1 MIQIGKIYADRYH
14 VIREI
19 GRGGM
24 ANVYLAEDTYLDNR
38 QVAIKILRSNFE
50 NDSLA
55 IARFQREA
63 YAMAE
68 LNHPN
73 IVGISDVGDADDQQY
88 IVMEYIDGLTLKQY
102 INEHAPLANEE
113 AIRIG
118 DEILAAMALAH
129 SSGIIHRDLKPQ
141 NILITKDGTAKVT
154 DFGIAKALSETSLTQ
169 TNSMF
174 GSVHYLSPEQA
185 RGGNATPQSDL
196 YAIGIIIYEML
207 TGAIPFD
214 GDSAVTIALKHF
226 QENLPSIIN
235 QNKNVPQA
243 LENVVIK
250 ATAKKL
256 SDRYANVTDMR
267 RDLNLALSLDHA
279 HDPKLTFTEDA
290 DATKI
295 LPKMVIPDNGNTDKL
310 VTKVTQDTASH
321 GAAGGIEPLV
331 GTSKK
336 KRVPKGLIIGGVVAL
351 ILVIAV
357 AALIWTTP
365 KEVKVPDV
373 TNMTVA
379 QAKTVLENNKLK
391 VGREIKEISDL
402 PEGKVTRTNPEAK
415 TVKKEGASVNLYVS
429 KGGNVIKL
437 TNYVGWDVDKAID
450 DLILKHNVDESRIKK
465 ESVKSDSIDAGKI
478 IKQTPKKGALFDLDG
493 TDDIVF
499 QVSEGN
505 QAVMPTYMTNGL
517 STKTV
522 AAVKAELQNMGV
534 PDANITVE
542 YTKTTDQNSDGYVIG
557 STPAQGESF
566 KLKDTKIVLTVLQ
579 FDSASAS
586 KEASESES
594 KSKSESEASASKSAE
609 DSRSK
614 SEASASKSAEDSR
627 SKSEADANASKSSS
641 STPANS
647 TTQSKSQ

>member
-295 LPKMVIPDNGNTDKL
+295 LPKMLIPDNGNTDKL

-478 IKQTPKKGALFDLDG
+478 IKQTPKKGTLFDLDG

-614 SEASASKSAEDSR
+614 SEA
-627 SKSEADANASKSSS
+627 DANASKSSS

>member
-1 MIQIGKIYADRYH
+1 MIQIGKIYADRYR

-256 SDRYANVTDMR
+256 SDRYANVADMR

-295 LPKMVIPDNGNTDKL
+295 LPKMLIPDNGNTDKL
-310 VTKVTQDTASH
+310 ITKVTQDTAAH
-321 GAAGGIEPLV
+321 GTAGGIEPLV

-336 KRVPKGLIIGGVVAL
+336 KRVPKGLVIGGVVAL
-351 ILVIAV
+351 VLVLAV

-391 VGREIKEISDL
+391 VGSEIKEISDL

-429 KGGNVIKL
+429 KGGNVIKM
-437 TNYVGWDVDKAID
+437 TNYVGWDIDKAID
-450 DLILKHNVDESRIKK
+450 DLILKHNVDENRIKK

-478 IKQTPKKGALFDLDG
+478 IKQTPGKDKLFDLDSK
-493 TDDIVF
+493 DDIIF

-522 AAVKAELQNMGV
+522 AALKAELQNMGV

-557 STPAQGESF
+557 STPAQGAAF
-566 KLKDTKIVLTVLQ
+566 KIKDTKIVLTALQ

-586 KEASESES
+586 KESSESES
-594 KSKSESEASASKSAE
+594 KSKSESDASASASKSAE
-609 DSRSK
+609 DSK
-614 SEASASKSAEDSR
+614 
-627 SKSEADANASKSSS
+627 SKSEADANASQPS
-641 STPANS
+641 STTPAPS
-647 TTQSKSQ
+647 TTQPKPQ

>member
-1 MIQIGKIYADRYH
+1 MIQIGIIYVDRYH

-295 LPKMVIPDNGNTDKL
+295 LPKMLIPDNGNTDKL

-614 SEASASKSAEDSR
+614 SEA
-627 SKSEADANASKSSS
+627 DANASKSSS
-641 STPANS
+641 SIPANS

>member
-295 LPKMVIPDNGNTDKL
+295 LPKMLIPDNGNTDKL

-641 STPANS
+641 SIPANS

>member
-295 LPKMVIPDNGNTDKL
+295 LPKMLIPDNGNTDKL
-310 VTKVTQDTASH
+310 VTKVTQDTAPH

-614 SEASASKSAEDSR
+614 SEA
-627 SKSEADANASKSSS
+627 DANASKSSS
-641 STPANS
+641 SIPANS

>member
-295 LPKMVIPDNGNTDKL
+295 LPKMLIPDNGNTDKL

-357 AALIWTTP
+357 VALIWTTP

>member
-1 MIQIGKIYADRYH
+1 MIQIGKIYADRYR
-14 VIREI
+14 VIKEI

-141 NILITKDGTAKVT
+141 NILITKNGTAKVT

-295 LPKMVIPDNGNTDKL
+295 LPKMLIPDNGNTDKL
-310 VTKVTQDTASH
+310 VTKVTQDTAAP
-321 GAAGGIEPLV
+321 GTTGGIEPLV

-351 ILVIAV
+351 VLALAV

-379 QAKTVLENNKLK
+379 QAKEILESNKLK
-391 VGREIKEISDL
+391 VGREIKEVSDL
-402 PEGKVTRTNPEAK
+402 DAGKVTRTNPEAK

-429 KGGNVIKL
+429 KGGNVIKM

-465 ESVKSDSIDAGKI
+465 ELVKSDSIDAGKV
-478 IKQTPKKGALFDLDG
+478 IKQTPKKGTLFDLDG

-505 QAVMPTYMTNGL
+505 EVVMPTYMTNGL
-517 STKTV
+517 SNKTV
-522 AAVKAELQNMGV
+522 ATIKAELQNMGV
-534 PDANITVE
+534 PAANITVE
-542 YTKTTDQNSDGYVIG
+542 YTQTTDQNSDGYVIG
-557 STPAQGESF
+557 STPAQGDTF
-566 KLKDTKIVLTVLQ
+566 KIKETKIVLTALQ

-586 KEASESES
+586 KESSESES
-594 KSKSESEASASKSAE
+594 KSKSESEASAS
-609 DSRSK
+609 
-614 SEASASKSAEDSR
+614 ASKSADESK
-627 SKSEADANASKSSS
+627 SKSEADDKASQASSS
-641 STPANS
+641 SSASSTPESASS
-647 TTQSKSQ
+647 TPESASSTPESKP

>member
-1 MIQIGKIYADRYH
+1 MIQIGKIYADRYR

-207 TGAIPFD
+207 TGSIPFD

-256 SDRYANVTDMR
+256 SDRYENVTDMR

-279 HDPKLTFTEDA
+279 HDPKLTFVEDE

-295 LPKMVIPDNGNTDKL
+295 LPKMLIPDNGNTDKL
-310 VTKVTQDTASH
+310 VTKVTQDTA
-321 GAAGGIEPLV
+321 GDGTTGGIEPLV

-336 KRVPKGLIIGGVVAL
+336 KRVPRGVIIGGVVAIVLALAVVAL
-351 ILVIAV
+351 IL
-357 AALIWTTP
+357 TTP

-373 TNMTVA
+373 TGTTVA
-379 QAKTVLENNKLK
+379 QAKTVLKNSKLK
-391 VGREIKEISDL
+391 VGSEIKEVSVLD
-402 PEGKVTRTNPEAK
+402 EGKVTRTNPEAK
-415 TVKKEGASVNLYVS
+415 TVKKEGSSVTLYVS

-437 TNYVGWDVDKAID
+437 KDYVGWDVDKAID
-450 DLILKHNVDESRIKK
+450 DLILKYNVDESRINK
-465 ESVKSDSIDAGKI
+465 EFVKSDSIDAGKI
-478 IKQTPKKGALFDLDG
+478 IKQTPRKDKLFDLDG
-493 TDDIVF
+493 KDDIVF

-505 QAVMPTYMTNGL
+505 QAVMPTYLNNGL
-517 STKTV
+517 SIKTV
-522 AAVKAELQNMGV
+522 AAIKAELQNMGV
-534 PDANITVE
+534 PATNITVE
-542 YTKTTDQNSDGYVIG
+542 YTQTTDQNADGYVIG
-557 STPAQGESF
+557 STPAQGDTF
-566 KLKDTKIVLTVLQ
+566 KIKDTKIVLTVLQ
-579 FDSASAS
+579 FDSATAS
-586 KEASESES
+586 KAASESAS
-594 KSKSESEASASKSAE
+594 QSKSESDASASASVSKSIE
-609 DSRSK
+609 DSKAK
-614 SEASASKSAEDSR
+614 SD
-627 SKSEADANASKSSS
+627 ADAKASQSAS
-641 STPANS
+641 STPASS
-647 TTQSKSQ
+647 TTQSKP

>member
-295 LPKMVIPDNGNTDKL
+295 LPKMLIPDNGNTDKL
-310 VTKVTQDTASH
+310 VTKVTQDSASH

-478 IKQTPKKGALFDLDG
+478 IKQTPKKSALFDLDG

-614 SEASASKSAEDSR
+614 SEA
-627 SKSEADANASKSSS
+627 DANASKSSS

>member
-295 LPKMVIPDNGNTDKL
+295 LPKMLIPDNGNTDKL

-321 GAAGGIEPLV
+321 GAAGGIESLV

-478 IKQTPKKGALFDLDG
+478 IKQTPKKSALFDLDG

-586 KEASESES
+586 KESSESES

-614 SEASASKSAEDSR
+614 SEA
-627 SKSEADANASKSSS
+627 DANASKSSS
-641 STPANS
+641 SIPANS

>member
-295 LPKMVIPDNGNTDKL
+295 LPKMLIPDNGNTDKL
-310 VTKVTQDTASH
+310 VTKVTQDTACH

-542 YTKTTDQNSDGYVIG
+542 YTKSTDQNSDGYVIG

-614 SEASASKSAEDSR
+614 SEA
-627 SKSEADANASKSSS
+627 DANASKSSS

>member
-1 MIQIGKIYADRYH
+1 MIQIGKIYADRYR

-118 DEILAAMALAH
+118 DEILAAMSLAH

-141 NILITKDGTAKVT
+141 NILITKDGIAKVT

-243 LENVVIK
+243 LENVVIR

-290 DATKI
+290 DATKV
-295 LPKMVIPDNGNTDKL
+295 LPKMLIPDNGNTDKL

-321 GAAGGIEPLV
+321 GTAGGVEPLV
-331 GTSKK
+331 GMSNK
-336 KRVPKGLIIGGVVAL
+336 KRVPKGLLIGGVVAL
-351 ILVIAV
+351 VLVLAV

-365 KEVKVPDV
+365 REVKVPDV

-379 QAKTVLENNKLK
+379 QARTVLENNKLK

-465 ESVKSDSIDAGKI
+465 ESVKSNSIDAGKI

-522 AAVKAELQNMGV
+522 ATLKAELQNMGV
-534 PDANITVE
+534 PAANITVE
-542 YTKTTDQNSDGYVIG
+542 YTQTTDKNADGYVIS
-557 STPAQGESF
+557 STPSQGDTF
-566 KLKDTKIVLTVLQ
+566 KIKETKIVLTVLQ

-586 KEASESES
+586 KESSESES
-594 KSKSESEASASKSAE
+594 KSKSESEASAS
-609 DSRSK
+609 
-614 SEASASKSAEDSR
+614 ASKSAEESK
-627 SKSEADANASKSSS
+627 SKSEADANASQSSS
-641 STPANS
+641 SSSSDS
-647 TTQSKSQ
+647 TTESKP

>member
-295 LPKMVIPDNGNTDKL
+295 LPKMLIPDNGNTDKL

-614 SEASASKSAEDSR
+614 SEA
-627 SKSEADANASKSSS
+627 DANASKSSS

-647 TTQSKSQ
+647 TTQS

>member
-1 MIQIGKIYADRYH
+1 MIQIGKIYADRYR
-14 VIREI
+14 VIKEI

-24 ANVYLAEDTYLDNR
+24 ANVYLAEDTFLDNR

-68 LNHPN
+68 LSHPN

-113 AIRIG
+113 AVRIG

-279 HDPKLTFTEDA
+279 HDPKLTFVEDA

-295 LPKMVIPDNGNTDKL
+295 LPKMLIPDNGNTDKL
-310 VTKVTQDTASH
+310 ITTVTQDTAAH
-321 GAAGGIEPLV
+321 GTTDGIEPLV

-336 KRVPKGLIIGGVVAL
+336 KRVPKGLMIGGVVAL
-351 ILVIAV
+351 VLAIAV

-373 TNMTVA
+373 TGMTVA
-379 QAKTVLENNKLK
+379 QAKVVLEDSKLK
-391 VGREIKEISDL
+391 VGEEIKEPSDL

-415 TVKKEGASVNLYVS
+415 TVKKEGASVKLYVS
-429 KGGNVIKL
+429 KGGNVIKMS
-437 TNYVGWDVDKAID
+437 NYVGWDIDKAID
-450 DLILKHNVDESRIKK
+450 DLILKHNVDENRIKK
-465 ESVKSDSIDAGKI
+465 ELVKSDSIDAGKI
-478 IKQTPKKGALFDLDG
+478 IKQTPKKGKLFDLDG
-493 TDDIVF
+493 TDNIVF

-505 QAVMPTYMTNGL
+505 QIVMPTYITNGL

-522 AAVKAELQNMGV
+522 ATLKAELQNMGV
-534 PDANITVE
+534 PADNITVQ
-542 YTKTTDQNSDGYVIG
+542 YTQTTDQNADGYVIS
-557 STPAQGESF
+557 STPSQGDTF
-566 KLKDTKIVLTVLQ
+566 KIKDTKIVLTALQ
-579 FDSASAS
+579 FDSATAS
-586 KEASESES
+586 KESSESES
-594 KSKSESEASASKSAE
+594 KSKSESEASAS
-609 DSRSK
+609 
-614 SEASASKSAEDSR
+614 ASKSAEDSKA
-627 SKSEADANASKSSS
+627 KSEADAKASQSSS
-641 STPANS
+641 STPANT
-647 TTQSKSQ
+647 TTQSKPQ

>member
-295 LPKMVIPDNGNTDKL
+295 LPKMLIPDNGNTDKL

-331 GTSKK
+331 GKSKK

-614 SEASASKSAEDSR
+614 SEA
-627 SKSEADANASKSSS
+627 DANASKSSS
-641 STPANS
+641 SIPANS

>member
-295 LPKMVIPDNGNTDKL
+295 LPKMLIPDNGNTDKL

-415 TVKKEGASVNLYVS
+415 TVKNEGASVNLYVS

-614 SEASASKSAEDSR
+614 GEASASKSAEDSR
-627 SKSEADANASKSSS
+627 SKSEADANASKASS

>member
-88 IVMEYIDGLTLKQY
+88 LVMEYIDGLTLKQY

-154 DFGIAKALSETSLTQ
+154 DFGIAMALSETSLTQ

-295 LPKMVIPDNGNTDKL
+295 LPKMLIPDNGNTDKL

-614 SEASASKSAEDSR
+614 SEA
-627 SKSEADANASKSSS
+627 DANASKSSS
-641 STPANS
+641 SIPANS

>member
-295 LPKMVIPDNGNTDKL
+295 LPKMLIPDNGNTDKL

-365 KEVKVPDV
+365 NEVKVPDV

-614 SEASASKSAEDSR
+614 SEA
-627 SKSEADANASKSSS
+627 DANASKSSS

>member
-1 MIQIGKIYADRYH
+1 MIQIGKIYADRYR

-279 HDPKLTFTEDA
+279 HNPKLTFTEDA

-295 LPKMVIPDNGNTDKL
+295 LPKMLIPDNGNTDKL
-310 VTKVTQDTASH
+310 ITKVTQDTAAH
-321 GAAGGIEPLV
+321 GTAGGIEPLV

-336 KRVPKGLIIGGVVAL
+336 KRVPKGLVIGGVVAL
-351 ILVIAV
+351 VLVLAV

-391 VGREIKEISDL
+391 VGSEIKEISDL

-429 KGGNVIKL
+429 KGGNVIKM
-437 TNYVGWDVDKAID
+437 TNYVGWDIDKAID
-450 DLILKHNVDESRIKK
+450 DLILKHNVDENRIKK

-478 IKQTPKKGALFDLDG
+478 IKQTPGKDKLFDLDSK
-493 TDDIVF
+493 DDIIF

-522 AAVKAELQNMGV
+522 AALKAELQNMGV

-557 STPAQGESF
+557 STPAQGAAF
-566 KLKDTKIVLTVLQ
+566 KIKDTKIVLTALQ

-586 KEASESES
+586 KESSESES
-594 KSKSESEASASKSAE
+594 KSKSESDASASASKSAE
-609 DSRSK
+609 DSK
-614 SEASASKSAEDSR
+614 
-627 SKSEADANASKSSS
+627 SKSEADANASQPS
-641 STPANS
+641 STTPAPS
-647 TTQSKSQ
+647 TTQPKPQ

>member
-295 LPKMVIPDNGNTDKL
+295 LPKMLIPDNGNTDKL

-579 FDSASAS
+579 FDYASAS

-614 SEASASKSAEDSR
+614 SEA
-627 SKSEADANASKSSS
+627 DANASKSSS
-641 STPANS
+641 SIPANS

>member
-1 MIQIGKIYADRYH
+1 MIQIGKIYADRYR

-24 ANVYLAEDTYLDNR
+24 ANVYLAEDTYLDDR

-68 LNHPN
+68 LTHPN
-73 IVGISDVGDADDQQY
+73 IVGISDVGDSEDQQY

-102 INEHAPLANEE
+102 INEHAPLANDEVV
-113 AIRIG
+113 RIG
-118 DEILAAMALAH
+118 DEILSAMALAH

-235 QNKNVPQA
+235 QNKNVPQS

-256 SDRYANVTDMR
+256 SDRYANVSDMR

-279 HDPKLTFTEDA
+279 HDAKLTFNEDA

-295 LPKMVIPDNGNTDKL
+295 LPKMLIPDNGNTDKL
-310 VTKVTQDTASH
+310 VTKVAQDTAVNSLSP
-321 GAAGGIEPLV
+321 GIEPLNDS
-331 GTSKK
+331 SKK
-336 KRVPKGLIIGGVVAL
+336 KRSFKGLIIGGVIVAL
-351 ILVIAV
+351 LAVAV
-357 AALIWTTP
+357 AALILTTP

-379 QAKTVLENNKLK
+379 QAREVLKNNNLK
-391 VGREIKEISDL
+391 VGQEIKEVSEL
-402 PEGKVTRTNPEAK
+402 PAGKVTRTNPAAK
-415 TVKKEGASVNLYVS
+415 TVKKEGASITLYVS

-437 TNYVGWDVDKAID
+437 KNYVGQDVAKAID
-450 DLILKHNVDESRIKK
+450 DLILNYNVDESRIKK
-465 ESVKSDSIDAGKI
+465 EMVKSDSIEAGKI
-478 IKQTPKKGALFDLDG
+478 IKQSPKKDALFDLDG
-493 TDDIVF
+493 NDQIVF

-505 QAVMPTYMTNGL
+505 EAVMPTYLTNGL

-522 AAVKAELQNMGV
+522 TALKAELQNMGV
-534 PDANITVE
+534 PAANITIE
-542 YTKTTDQNSDGYVIG
+542 YTPTTDQNADGYVIN
-557 STPAQGESF
+557 STPAQGTTF
-566 KLKDTKIVLTVLQ
+566 KIKDTKIVLNALQ
-579 FDSASAS
+579 FDATSAS
-586 KEASESES
+586 KSSSLSES
-594 KSKSESEASASKSAE
+594 KSKSESEASASASK
-609 DSRSK
+609 SK
-614 SEASASKSAEDSR
+614 SEAQT
-627 SKSEADANASKSSS
+627 SSS
-641 STPANS
+641 STASSEQPNS
-647 TTQSKSQ
+647 TTSPSQ

>member
-295 LPKMVIPDNGNTDKL
+295 LPKMLIPDNGNTDKL

-614 SEASASKSAEDSR
+614 SEA
-627 SKSEADANASKSSS
+627 DANASKSSS
-641 STPANS
+641 SIPAN
-647 TTQSKSQ
+647 

>member
-295 LPKMVIPDNGNTDKL
+295 LPKMLIPDNGNTDKL

-557 STPAQGESF
+557 SIPAQGESF

>member
-1 MIQIGKIYADRYH
+1 MIQIGKIYADRYR
-14 VIREI
+14 VIKEI

-141 NILITKDGTAKVT
+141 NILITKNGTAKVT

-235 QNKNVPQA
+235 QNKHVPQA

-295 LPKMVIPDNGNTDKL
+295 LPKMLIPDNGNTDKL
-310 VTKVTQDTASH
+310 VTKVTQDTAAP
-321 GAAGGIEPLV
+321 GTTGGIEPLV

-351 ILVIAV
+351 VLALAV

-379 QAKTVLENNKLK
+379 QAKEILESNKLK
-391 VGREIKEISDL
+391 VGREIKEVSDL
-402 PEGKVTRTNPEAK
+402 DAGKVTRTNPEAK

-429 KGGNVIKL
+429 KGGNVIKM

-465 ESVKSDSIDAGKI
+465 ELVKSDSIDAGKV
-478 IKQTPKKGALFDLDG
+478 IKQTPKKGTLFDLDG

-505 QAVMPTYMTNGL
+505 EVVMPTYMTNGL
-517 STKTV
+517 SNKTV
-522 AAVKAELQNMGV
+522 ATIKAELQNMGV
-534 PDANITVE
+534 PAANITVE
-542 YTKTTDQNSDGYVIG
+542 YTQTTDQNSDGYVIG
-557 STPAQGESF
+557 STPAQGDTF
-566 KLKDTKIVLTVLQ
+566 KIKETKIVLTALQ

-586 KEASESES
+586 KESSESES
-594 KSKSESEASASKSAE
+594 KSKSESEASAS
-609 DSRSK
+609 
-614 SEASASKSAEDSR
+614 ASKSADESK
-627 SKSEADANASKSSS
+627 SKSEADDKASQASSS
-641 STPANS
+641 SSASSTPESASS
-647 TTQSKSQ
+647 TPESKP

>member
-295 LPKMVIPDNGNTDKL
+295 LPKMLIPDNGNTDKL

-614 SEASASKSAEDSR
+614 SEA
-627 SKSEADANASKSSS
+627 DANALKSSS

>member
-55 IARFQREA
+55 IARLQREA

-295 LPKMVIPDNGNTDKL
+295 LPKMLIPDNGNTDKL

-542 YTKTTDQNSDGYVIG
+542 YTKKTDQNSDGYVIG

-614 SEASASKSAEDSR
+614 SEA
-627 SKSEADANASKSSS
+627 DANASKSSS
-641 STPANS
+641 SIPANS

>member
-295 LPKMVIPDNGNTDKL
+295 LPKMLIPDNGNTDKL

-336 KRVPKGLIIGGVVAL
+336 KRVPKGLIIGGVAAL

-450 DLILKHNVDESRIKK
+450 DLILKHNVDESQIKK

-579 FDSASAS
+579 FDSVSAS

-594 KSKSESEASASKSAE
+594 KSKSE
-609 DSRSK
+609 

>member
-154 DFGIAKALSETSLTQ
+154 DFGIAKALSETYLTQ
-169 TNSMF
+169 TNSIF

-295 LPKMVIPDNGNTDKL
+295 LPKMLIPDNGNTDKL

-478 IKQTPKKGALFDLDG
+478 IKQTPKKGVLFDLDG

-614 SEASASKSAEDSR
+614 SEA
-627 SKSEADANASKSSS
+627 DANASKSSS

>member
-295 LPKMVIPDNGNTDKL
+295 LPKMLIPDNGNTDKL

-357 AALIWTTP
+357 VALIWTTP

-614 SEASASKSAEDSR
+614 SEA
-627 SKSEADANASKSSS
+627 DANASKSSS

>member
-1 MIQIGKIYADRYH
+1 MIQIGKIYADRYR
-14 VIREI
+14 VIKEI

-88 IVMEYIDGLTLKQY
+88 IVMEYINGLTLKQY

-141 NILITKDGTAKVT
+141 NILITKNGTAKVT

-295 LPKMVIPDNGNTDKL
+295 LPKMLIPDNGNTDKL
-310 VTKVTQDTASH
+310 VTKVTQDTAAP
-321 GAAGGIEPLV
+321 GTTGGIEPLV

-351 ILVIAV
+351 VLALAV

-379 QAKTVLENNKLK
+379 QAKEILESNKLK
-391 VGREIKEISDL
+391 VGREIKEVSDL
-402 PEGKVTRTNPEAK
+402 DAGKVTRTNPEAK

-429 KGGNVIKL
+429 KGGNVIKM

-465 ESVKSDSIDAGKI
+465 ELVKSDSIDAGKV
-478 IKQTPKKGALFDLDG
+478 IKQTPKKGTLFDLDG

-505 QAVMPTYMTNGL
+505 EVVMPTYMTNGL
-517 STKTV
+517 SNKTV
-522 AAVKAELQNMGV
+522 ATIKAELQNMGV
-534 PDANITVE
+534 PAANITVE
-542 YTKTTDQNSDGYVIG
+542 YTQTTDQNSDGYVIG
-557 STPAQGESF
+557 STPAQGDTF
-566 KLKDTKIVLTVLQ
+566 KIKETKIVLTALQ

-586 KEASESES
+586 KESSESES
-594 KSKSESEASASKSAE
+594 KSKSESEASAS
-609 DSRSK
+609 
-614 SEASASKSAEDSR
+614 ASKSADESK
-627 SKSEADANASKSSS
+627 SKSEADDKASQASSS
-641 STPANS
+641 SSASSTPESASS
-647 TTQSKSQ
+647 TPESKP

>member
-1 MIQIGKIYADRYH
+1 MIQIGKIYADRYR
-14 VIREI
+14 VIKEI

-38 QVAIKILRSNFE
+38 QIAIKILRSNFE

-63 YAMAE
+63 YAMSE

-113 AIRIG
+113 VVRIAS
-118 DEILAAMALAH
+118 EILVAMDLAH
-129 SSGIIHRDLKPQ
+129 RSGIIHRDLKPQ

-185 RGGNATPQSDL
+185 RGSNATPQSDL

-207 TGAIPFD
+207 TGKILFY

-295 LPKMVIPDNGNTDKL
+295 LPKMLIPDNGNTDKL

-478 IKQTPKKGALFDLDG
+478 IKQTPKKGALFDLEVG
-493 TDDIVF
+493 
-499 QVSEGN
+499 
-505 QAVMPTYMTNGL
+505 
-517 STKTV
+517 
-522 AAVKAELQNMGV
+522 
-534 PDANITVE
+534 
-542 YTKTTDQNSDGYVIG
+542 
-557 STPAQGESF
+557 
-566 KLKDTKIVLTVLQ
+566 
-579 FDSASAS
+579 
-586 KEASESES
+586 
-594 KSKSESEASASKSAE
+594 
-609 DSRSK
+609 R
-614 SEASASKSAEDSR
+614 
-627 SKSEADANASKSSS
+627 
-641 STPANS
+641 
-647 TTQSKSQ
+647 

>member
-174 GSVHYLSPEQA
+174 GSVHYISPEQA

-295 LPKMVIPDNGNTDKL
+295 LPKMLIPDNGNTDKL

-336 KRVPKGLIIGGVVAL
+336 KRVPKGLIIGGVAAL

-579 FDSASAS
+579 FDSVSAS

-594 KSKSESEASASKSAE
+594 KSKSE
-609 DSRSK
+609 

>member
-1 MIQIGKIYADRYH
+1 MIQIGKIYADRYR

-207 TGAIPFD
+207 TGSIPFD

-256 SDRYANVTDMR
+256 SDRYENVTDMR

-279 HDPKLTFTEDA
+279 HDPKLTFVEDE

-295 LPKMVIPDNGNTDKL
+295 LPKMLIPDNGNTDKL
-310 VTKVTQDTASH
+310 VTKVTQDTAAD
-321 GAAGGIEPLV
+321 GTTGGIEPLV

-336 KRVPKGLIIGGVVAL
+336 KRIPKGVIIGGVVAIVLAIAVVAL
-351 ILVIAV
+351 IL
-357 AALIWTTP
+357 TTP

-373 TNMTVA
+373 TGMTVS

-391 VGREIKEISDL
+391 VGREIKEVSDQ
-402 PEGKVTRTNPEAK
+402 PEGKVIRTNPEAK

-437 TNYVGWDVDKAID
+437 KNYVGWDVDKAID
-450 DLILKHNVDESRIKK
+450 DLILKYNVDESRIKK

-478 IKQTPKKGALFDLDG
+478 IKQTPGKDKLFDLDSK
-493 TDDIVF
+493 DDIIF

-505 QAVMPTYMTNGL
+505 QAVMPTYLNNGL
-517 STKTV
+517 SIKTV
-522 AAVKAELQNMGV
+522 AAIKAELQNMGV
-534 PDANITVE
+534 PAANITVE
-542 YTKTTDQNSDGYVIG
+542 YTQTTDQNADGYVIG
-557 STPAQGESF
+557 STPAQGDTF
-566 KLKDTKIVLTVLQ
+566 KIKDTKIVLTVLQ
-579 FDSASAS
+579 FDSATAS
-586 KEASESES
+586 KESSESES
-594 KSKSESEASASKSAE
+594 KSKSESEASASASTSKSIE
-609 DSRSK
+609 DSKAK
-614 SEASASKSAEDSR
+614 SD
-627 SKSEADANASKSSS
+627 ADAKASQSAS
-641 STPANS
+641 STPESS
-647 TTQSKSQ
+647 TTQSKP

>member
-1 MIQIGKIYADRYH
+1 MIQIGKIYADRYR

-118 DEILAAMALAH
+118 DDILAAMALAH

-207 TGAIPFD
+207 TVAIPFD

-295 LPKMVIPDNGNTDKL
+295 LPKMLIPDNGNTDKL

-614 SEASASKSAEDSR
+614 SEA
-627 SKSEADANASKSSS
+627 DANASKSSS